1 MSYLRQTTNS
11 CRRRRTLLAAS
22 LAAAFS
28 IAMPEVIQAQVS
40 LATVVDLAQKNSTG
54 VRAAMADVDKAN
66 AVLSETKSTVI
77 PAINVQTGVPVFP
90 STGFTGSPP
99 SIFTATVQSLV
110 YSIPQKRYI
119 DAASYGV
126 RAAKLRLK
134 DAREQVALDASTA
147 YIELDIVTQEL
158 ADAHQQEQFAAR
170 LVEIELQR
178 AEAGVDPASDQL
190 QARLTAA
197 QIKLKRLHLE
207 ARAATL
213 EKQLE
218 ALTGLPAGSIKVDH
232 ASIPEIPQVHGDVAT
247 REMNG
252 VKAAHLLATSK
263 ALQAKGDW
271 ETNYIPDLRFG
282 VDYLRTT
289 TILNDVNTFFA
300 KPLPPNNF
308 SSGIS
313 INFPLLDMGRRA
325 HAKESAAD
333 ALRAK
338 VEAEQAEKQN
348 DLAIADLSANIR
360 ELDTLA
366 EIASLKQQ
374 IAGEQVKVVQTQLIS
389 GNATGIGPGS
399 LPQTTPKA
407 EQLAQIDASQKVQD
421 ALDAGFDLAKA
432 RLNLLRALGHMDDW
446 LAEIRGK

>member
-1 MSYLRQTTNS
+1 
-11 CRRRRTLLAAS
+11 
-22 LAAAFS
+22 
-28 IAMPEVIQAQVS
+28 MPEVIQAQVS

-158 ADAHQQEQFAAR
+158 ADVHQQEQFAAR

-190 QARLTAA
+190 QARLTGA

-232 ASIPEIPQVHGDVAT
+232 PSIPEIPQVHGDVAT

-407 EQLAQIDASQKVQD
+407 EQLTQIDASQKMQD